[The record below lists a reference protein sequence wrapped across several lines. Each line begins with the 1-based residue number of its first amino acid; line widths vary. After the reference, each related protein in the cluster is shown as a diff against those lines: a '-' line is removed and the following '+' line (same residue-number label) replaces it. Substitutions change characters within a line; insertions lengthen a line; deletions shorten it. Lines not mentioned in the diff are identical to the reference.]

1 MGSICDGMNGPHL
14 LGWEGQIGVI
24 GGEFDGTRLGSAGA
38 PELEQRELRVRMLE
52 EENQT
57 SRLPI

>member
-1 MGSICDGMNGPHL
+1 MGNICDGMNGPHL

-24 GGEFDGTRLGSAGA
+24 GGELDRVRLGSAGA
-38 PELEQRELRVRMLE
+38 PKLKQSELGVRMLE